1 MATKESL
8 QAREADCKT
17 LDQLVALAREAIAEP
32 ADKIYARELLGKA
45 EMQCQ
50 FPVDYI
56 KVAQAAM
63 AAGDKDYAKDLY
75 DQAEEASF
83 EGKEFAALGHSLAM
97 VFGDRDKGGQMI
109 EKAAEEAKT
118 QAEYLLLA
126 KYAKDIGHDTLAQ
139 NMQTKIEEKAKS
151 VADFRT
157 IAETMIKELS
167 DKEAAKTVYK
177 KGARYA
183 GDVATTVEYAK
194 GMIKL
199 FEDSAGARKV
209 LDDAETDCQFT
220 KDFTALAGA
229 YKDLFNDSG
238 KVESLME
245 QAEEF
250 AMTGEENMALAEAY
264 WKLLQSREK
273 SVAAYDK
280 AVKEISNVDELLRLA
295 KTIAVELGDKEMAK
309 KVYAK
314 AESKMTRA
322 PELAKL
328 AQAVI
333 DDLGDKEYASAIYG
347 RAGESLKSASELSV
361 LAGEV
366 HKNLGDAER
375 AKALYGKALDVAGD
389 FVALNNLFTSA
400 HSLNDTAL
408 TSAILKKTGNL
419 AGSTPEFLQIASGAM
434 EAVNDKTLAGTMLE
448 QAEERVTSVDEMR
461 KVAKAV
467 ADYLP
472 EDTARIERVKQKL
485 EKREANQVRYAEFQ
499 KLENALAGT
508 NQTIRLAD
516 RVMNELDDPFYAAKL
531 LTKAEQDLNNE
542 PFHFHGY
549 EGLLKAID
557 RHLHDEAWLNKL
569 LDTCAEK
576 STDFLALRS
585 VGRSAAGLKT
595 QPLGKDAAR
604 RFYQNWE
611 QRVAGDSAATA
622 YDISKLASAV
632 VEDLGDT
639 AWSAKLLDSAQAKA
653 KDHFAL
659 AHLGNLARTVGDHAL
674 ATTLFEQAAQS
685 CSNGAQCIELIE
697 RMRVY
702 GIEDDLQRTMYKK
715 CGETLSAPAEHLRWA
730 EGILDEFRDRDWAAQ
745 AYSALESSFNGAEK
759 TRFEASR
766 RNRLGTKYYVSAH
779 ARKVA

>member
-1 MATKESL
+1 MT
-8 QAREADCKT
+8 
-17 LDQLVALAREAIAEP
+17 V
-32 ADKIYARELLGKA
+32 
-45 EMQCQ
+45 
-50 FPVDYI
+50 
-56 KVAQAAM
+56 
-63 AAGDKDYAKDLY
+63 DYAKGL
-75 DQAEEASF
+75 
-83 EGKEFAALGHSLAM
+83 
-97 VFGDRDKGGQMI
+97 I
-109 EKAAEEAKT
+109 E
-118 QAEYLLLA
+118 
-126 KYAKDIGHDTLAQ
+126 
-139 NMQTKIEEKAKS
+139 
-151 VADFRT
+151 
-157 IAETMIKELS
+157 
-167 DKEAAKTVYK
+167 
-177 KGARYA
+177 
-183 GDVATTVEYAK
+183 
-194 GMIKL
+194 L

-238 KVESLME
+238 KIESLME

-250 AMTGEENMALAEAY
+250 AMTGEENTALAEAY
-264 WKLLQSREK
+264 WKLLQSRDK

-375 AKALYGKALDVAGD
+375 AKTLYGKALDVAGD
-389 FVALNNLFTSA
+389 FVALNNLFTA
-400 HSLNDTAL
+400 ARTLNDAAL
-408 TSAILKKTGNL
+408 TSSILKKTGNL
-419 AGSTPEFLQIASGAM
+419 AGSTPEFLQIATGAM
-434 EAVNDKTLAGTMLE
+434 ETVKDKTLAGAMLE

-461 KVAKAV
+461 KVAKSV
-467 ADYLP
+467 ANYLP
-472 EDTARIERVKQKL
+472 EDNARIERVKQKL

-499 KLENALAGT
+499 KLENGLAGT

-516 RVMNELDDPFYAAKL
+516 RVMSELDDPFYAAKL
-531 LTKAEQDLNNE
+531 LTKAEQDLNTQ
-542 PFHFHGY
+542 PFYFHGY
-549 EGLLKAID
+549 EALLRAID
-557 RHLHDEAWLNKL
+557 RHLHDATWLNKL
-569 LDTCAEK
+569 LDACASK
-576 STDFLALRS
+576 SDDFLALRS
-585 VGRSAAGLKT
+585 VGRTAAGLKT

-604 RFYQNWE
+604 RFYQSWE
-611 QRVAGDSAATA
+611 QRIGGNSAATA

-653 KDHFAL
+653 KDPFAL
-659 AHLGNLARTVGDHAL
+659 AHLGNLARTVGDNER
-674 ATTLFEQAAQS
+674 ATALFEQAAQS
-685 CSNGAQCIELIE
+685 CSGGAQCIELIE

-702 GIEDDLQRTMYKK
+702 DIEEALQRSVYKK
-715 CGETLSAPAEHLRWA
+715 CGDVITAPVERLRWV

-745 AYSALESSFNGAEK
+745 AYAALESAFSGADK
-759 TRFEASR
+759 PRFEASR
-766 RNRLGTKYYVSAH
+766 RNRLGTKFYVSAFEQ
-779 ARKVA
+779 KVA

>member
-1 MATKESL
+1 MATKDSL

-32 ADKIYARELLGKA
+32 ADKVYARELLGKA

-50 FPVDYI
+50 FPLDYI
-56 KVAQAAM
+56 KVAEAAM

-97 VFGDRDKGGQMI
+97 VYGDRDKGGQMI

-118 QAEYLLLA
+118 QGEYLLLA

-139 NMQTKIEEKAKS
+139 SMQGKIEEKAKS
-151 VADFRT
+151 VADFRA
-157 IAETMIKELS
+157 IAETMIKELG
-167 DKEAAKTVYK
+167 DKEAAKAVYK

-194 GMIKL
+194 GMIEL

-229 YKDLFNDSG
+229 YKDFFGDAA

-250 AMTGEENMALAEAY
+250 AMTGEENMALAEGY
-264 WKLLQSREK
+264 WKLLQARDK
-273 SVAAYDK
+273 AVAAYDK
-280 AVKEISNVDELLRLA
+280 AIKEITNVDELLRLA

-347 RAGESLKSASELSV
+347 RAADSLKSASELSV

-366 HKNLGDAER
+366 QKNLGDSAR
-375 AKALYGKALDVAGD
+375 AKALYSKALDVAGD
-389 FVALNNLFTSA
+389 FVALSNLFTA
-400 HSLNDTAL
+400 ARALNDAEL
-408 TSAILKKTGNL
+408 TTSILKKTGAL
-419 AGSTPEFLQIASGAM
+419 ASSTPEFLQIATGVM
-434 EAVNDKTLAGTMLE
+434 ETVKDKTLAGAMLE

-467 ADYLP
+467 AEYLP
-472 EDTARIERVKQKL
+472 EDTARIERVQQKL

-499 KLENALAGT
+499 KLENALDGT

-516 RVMNELDDPFYAAKL
+516 RVMAELDDPFYAAKL
-531 LTKAEQDLNNE
+531 LAKAEQDLNNQQ
-542 PFHFHGY
+542 FHFHGY
-549 EGLLKAID
+549 EALLRAID

-569 LDTCAEK
+569 LDACASK

-585 VGRSAAGLKT
+585 VARTAAQLKT

-604 RFYQNWE
+604 RFYQSWE
-611 QRVAGDSAATA
+611 QRIGADSAATA

-632 VEDLGDT
+632 TEDLGDT
-639 AWSAKLLDSAQAKA
+639 GWSAKLLSDAQSKA
-653 KDHFAL
+653 KDHYAL
-659 AHLGNLARTVGDHAL
+659 AHLANLARTVGDNAR
-674 ATTLFEQAAQS
+674 ASALFEQAAQS
-685 CSNGAQCIELIE
+685 CSNGTQCIELIE
-697 RMRVY
+697 RMRLY
-702 GIEDDLQRTMYKK
+702 GIDENTQRAVYQK
-715 CGETLSAPAEHLRWA
+715 CGDAIATPLGKLRWV
-730 EGILDEFRDRDWAAQ
+730 EGILDEFRDRDWAAK
-745 AYSALESSFNGAEK
+745 AYSTIESAFSGSDK

-766 RNRLGTKYYVSAH
+766 RNRLGPKYYVA
-779 ARKVA
+779 AREQKVA